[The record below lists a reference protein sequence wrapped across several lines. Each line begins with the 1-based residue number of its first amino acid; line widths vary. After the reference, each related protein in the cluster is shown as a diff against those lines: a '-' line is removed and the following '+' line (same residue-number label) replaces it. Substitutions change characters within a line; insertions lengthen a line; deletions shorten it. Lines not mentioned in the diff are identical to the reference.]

1 MKKIFQI
8 TIVSLLTF
16 GFTINYVDAIK
27 NPFELSIPSEKPII
41 PDTSAMSPRAQMLAG
56 LSANQVMCKEGLNL
70 VFKAT
75 DGSPICVK
83 ASTVYKLIER
93 SWISMGSA
101 FAQEPELE
109 IETQQVSSE
118 PKKITTQQDFLPNE
132 SDRAMY
138 FEARISEGLIKYTE
152 IVKSNFFKFTPFK
165 VQSPQIVPENT
176 LPNRPP
182 LRFLLET
189 LPSKENINYYQAI
202 DDYFQTDSPL
212 FKEFDVS
219 IDVVSGDGTVL
230 QTWEYR
236 NCDLEDYVVYL
247 QDNII
252 FDRFSGEQGSEI
264 RERSIFLC
272 TGLSLVA
279 PEN

>member
-1 MKKIFQI
+1 MKKILLI
-8 TIVSLLTF
+8 TIVSLLTL

-70 VFKAT
+70 VIKT
-75 DGSPICVK
+75 SDGSPACVK

-93 SWISMGSA
+93 SWISMESA

-109 IETQQVSSE
+109 TEQVSPE
-118 PKKITTQQDFLPNE
+118 PKTTTQLDFLPNE
-132 SDRAMY
+132 NDRAMY
-138 FEARISEGLIKYTE
+138 FKARISAGLIKYTE
-152 IVKSNFFKFTPFK
+152 IVKLNFFKFTPFEH
-165 VQSPQIVPENT
+165 QSDQIVPKNP
-176 LPNRPP
+176 LPNKPP

-189 LPSKENINYYQAI
+189 LPSKENIGYYNAI
-202 DDYFQTDSPL
+202 DDYFQSDSPL
-212 FKEFDVS
+212 FKDFDVS
-219 IDVVSGDGTVL
+219 IDVVTGDGTVL
-230 QTWEYR
+230 QTWKYR
-236 NCDLEDYVVYL
+236 NCDLEDYSVYL

-252 FDRFSGEQGSEI
+252 FNRFHGGDGPEI
-264 RERSIFLC
+264 RERSIFHC

>member
-1 MKKIFQI
+1 MKKIFLI
-8 TIVSLLTF
+8 TIVSLLTL

-93 SWISMGSA
+93 SWISMESA

-109 IETQQVSSE
+109 TEQVQSE
-118 PKKITTQQDFLPNE
+118 SKTITTQKDFLPNK

-264 RERSIFLC
+264 RERSIFHC

-279 PEN
+279 PEE

>member
-1 MKKIFQI
+1 MKKIFLI

-75 DGSPICVK
+75 DGSPICIK

-109 IETQQVSSE
+109 TEQVSSE
-118 PKKITTQQDFLPNE
+118 PKTITTQQDFLPNE

-138 FEARISEGLIKYTE
+138 FQARISEGLIKYTE

-165 VQSPQIVPENT
+165 VQSPQITPENT
-176 LPNRPP
+176 LPNKPP

-189 LPSKENINYYQAI
+189 LPSKENIGYYNAI

-212 FKEFDVS
+212 FKRFDVS

-264 RERSIFLC
+264 RERSIFHC
-272 TGLSLVA
+272 SGLSLVS